1 MDPSSPT
8 ENSEKVH
15 VMESRKQSSNP
26 KYSDLEGTNMTLS
39 GEEDGLITEATQNLL
54 EFAVTKG
61 HTIHSVTHMTRT
73 QLADF
78 LRDYYGKVKVK
89 NDDSLTLKDLR
100 AGLHKFFLEEVS
112 IDILRDRTFELANA
126 TFDLALRANPRKCN
140 RMRIEMEDLKKI
152 YLSEAMD
159 TNKPDS
165 LQNKVFFDI
174 SLYICN
180 KGKEYFRNMK
190 KNDFD
195 VSTDIHGRR
204 YVWLKDTTNT
214 PNSRED
220 DYPLKLKRGVE
231 EETPTYQV
239 GERMYERPGDP
250 RCPLSSFLK
259 YVTHLHPMTDAFW
272 QRPKRNVSQSDYVWY
287 DHTPLGSST
296 LTKIMQRISLQ
307 AGLSD
312 NYTNYSIRS
321 ACIPLVE
328 AVCEEA
334 LRKENG
340 GVAPSQN
347 SVPTVDI
354 IKPPGPVMSHSTS
367 EEISSDDGLSQAS
380 DMQSAKDFDRNGGS
394 VRVKPPGISVS
405 SSVGSGSMDA
415 DDSDIYGLMQAKTQ
429 VLDLIRG
436 LMVKDI
442 QKFVDWLKT
451 VRVQYSAGELIVLCS
466 PVDKSNVEPIPDDI
480 TVDRNGVPSRNGT
493 PDPTFKKSG
502 SLDLSEKRQKL
513 KKESSV
519 KEEDK
524 LDLPELTGTTI
535 KQVDFSSVAGVHCS
549 SDEFG
554 PMKISVPT
562 HDTLLVTGIPENLQ
576 LMMHKKRGQNGHRES
591 LISRVFCSENE
602 MDVAEV
608 VAVMGTHNK
617 KAKQRNG
624 HAVNNHVASSNGISS
639 SPYHVVEHQVKHQT
653 TVLHRSPHQVM
664 VTIPAAHT
672 PIMSTLSAREHFKD
686 HRNKSMGCLETPPLL
701 PEGMASLKRVSSTGT
716 PVLKRQAHVIEPCAM
731 YPENLTVKRPRDDNL
746 QATNLSMKPL
756 KKTESQ
762 EAKRARADRL
772 ADSLRYHQEI
782 LQNSPLIKRPGER
795 NFSGFRHCYANT
807 VGNSVKPEPL
817 DTSYS

>member
-1 MDPSSPT
+1 MDPSPPD
-8 ENSEKVH
+8 NCEKLNG
-15 VMESRKQSSNP
+15 MDSRKKVSNP
-26 KYSDLEGTNMTLS
+26 KLADTEGSAMTLS
-39 GEEDGLITEATQNLL
+39 GEEEGLITEATQNLL

-61 HTIHSVTHMTRT
+61 HTIHTVTHMSRT

-78 LRDYYGKVKVK
+78 LRDFYGKVKVK

-100 AGLHKFFLEEVS
+100 AGLHKFFLGEVS

-126 TFDLALRANPRKCN
+126 TFDLALRANPRKCH

-152 YLSEAMD
+152 YLSDAMD

-180 KGKEYFRNMK
+180 KGKDYFRNMK

-204 YVWLKDTTNT
+204 YVWLKDTSV
-214 PNSRED
+214 PREEEL
-220 DYPLKLKRGVE
+220 PPKLKLKREDEHPV
-231 EETPTYQV
+231 YQV

-287 DHTPLGSST
+287 DHAPLGSST

-334 LRKENG
+334 LQLENG
-340 GVAPSQN
+340 LPPQKLAHA
-347 SVPTVDI
+347 VDI
-354 IKPPGPVMSHSTS
+354 NKPSGGLMSHSAS
-367 EEISSDDGLSQAS
+367 EDLSSDDGLSHTSEIHSNQ
-380 DMQSAKDFDRNGGS
+380 KDGD
-394 VRVKPPGISVS
+394 VRERPPGLS
-405 SSVGSGSMDA
+405 SSVGSGSLDTE
-415 DDSDIYGLMQAKTQ
+415 DGDHFGLMQAKTQ

-466 PVDKSNVEPIPDDI
+466 PVDKSNVEPIPEDI
-480 TVDRNGVPSRNGT
+480 MVDRNGVPSRNGT
-493 PDPTFKKSG
+493 PDPTFKKSS
-502 SLDLSEKRQKL
+502 SLDLSEKRQRL
-513 KKESSV
+513 KKESSLTS
-519 KEEDK
+519 EPLMDK
-524 LDLPELTGTTI
+524 HDLPEMTGTTI
-535 KQVDFSSVAGVHCS
+535 KQVEFTHVAGVYCS
-549 SDEFG
+549 SEEFG
-554 PMKISVPT
+554 PMKISIPT
-562 HDTLLVTGIPENLQ
+562 QDTMLVTGVPENLQ
-576 LMMHKKRGQNGHRES
+576 VMLHKKRGPIFNQES
-591 LISRVFCSENE
+591 LPERIFCSENE

-608 VAVMGTHNK
+608 VATLGTNNRK
-617 KAKQRNG
+617 SKQRSGLNSSSSITTFI
-624 HAVNNHVASSNGISS
+624 NNYHVAPESQN
-639 SPYHVVEHQVKHQT
+639 KHQL
-653 TVLHRSPHQVM
+653 TVLQHQPHPVM

-672 PIMSTLSAREHFKD
+672 PLTTTLSAREHFKD
-686 HRNKSMGCLETPPLL
+686 HRNKSVGCLDTPPAL
-701 PEGMASLKRVSSTGT
+701 PEGVMLKRVSSTGT
-716 PVLKRQAHVIEPCAM
+716 PVLKRQAHVLDTGM
-731 YPENLTVKRPRDDNL
+731 YPENLTVKRDHDDN

-756 KKTESQ
+756 KKMESL

-807 VGNSVKPEPL
+807 VSHAVKVEPL

>member
-1 MDPSSPT
+1 MDPSPPDNT
-8 ENSEKVH
+8 EKLNG
-15 VMESRKQSSNP
+15 METRKKESNP
-26 KYSDLEGTNMTLS
+26 KLADIEGSAMTLS
-39 GEEDGLITEATQNLL
+39 GEDVLLNEATQNLL

-78 LRDYYGKVKVK
+78 LRDFYGKVKVK
-89 NDDSLTLKDLR
+89 NDDLFTLKDLR
-100 AGLHKFFLEEVS
+100 AGLHKFFLDEVS

-126 TFDLALRANPRKCN
+126 TFDLALRANPRKCH

-152 YLSEAMD
+152 YLSDAMD
-159 TNKPDS
+159 TNKPDT

-180 KGKEYFRNMK
+180 KGKDYFRNMK

-204 YVWLKDTTNT
+204 YVWLKDTTV
-214 PNSRED
+214 PREED
-220 DYPLKLKRGVE
+220 LPPKLKLKRASE
-231 EETPTYQV
+231 DEHPAYQV

-272 QRPKRNVSQSDYVWY
+272 QRPKRNVSQNDYVWY
-287 DHTPLGSST
+287 DHAPLGSST

-328 AVCEEA
+328 AVCEA
-334 LRKENG
+334 AMQSENG
-340 GVAPSQN
+340 AQKPT
-347 SVPTVDI
+347 SVDTN
-354 IKPPGPVMSHSTS
+354 KTQAGMMSHSTS
-367 EEISSDDGLSQAS
+367 EDLSSDDGMSHTSEVQNN
-380 DMQSAKDFDRNGGS
+380 KDQDHRE
-394 VRVKPPGISVS
+394 RAPGLS
-405 SSVGSGSMDA
+405 SSVGSGSMDT
-415 DDSDIYGLMQAKTQ
+415 DDGDLLSLMQAKTQ

-480 TVDRNGVPSRNGT
+480 MVDRNGIQSRTST
-493 PDPTFKKSG
+493 PDPTFKKAS
-502 SLDLSEKRQKL
+502 SLDLSEKRQLL
-513 KKESSV
+513 KKENSLNGDHHL
-519 KEEDK
+519 DK
-524 LDLPELTGTTI
+524 YEMPELTGTTI
-535 KQVDFSSVAGVHCS
+535 KQVEFTHVAGVYCS
-549 SDEFG
+549 TEDHGSL
-554 PMKISVPT
+554 KISIPT
-562 HDTLLVTGIPENLQ
+562 PDTLLVTGIPENLQ
-576 LMMHKKRGQNGHRES
+576 LMLHKKRGPIYNLEP
-591 LISRVFCSENE
+591 LPERVFCSENE

-608 VAVMGTHNK
+608 VATLGTK
-617 KAKQRNG
+617 RQKPKPR
-624 HAVNNHVASSNGISS
+624 VNNTSNCSAVTTFGNNYQAES
-639 SPYHVVEHQVKHQT
+639 QNKHQL
-653 TVLHRSPHQVM
+653 TVLQSQPHPVM

-672 PIMSTLSAREHFKD
+672 PLVSSHTAREHFKD
-686 HRNKSMGCLETPPLL
+686 HRNKSLGCLDTHPTL
-701 PEGMASLKRVSSTGT
+701 PEGVMLKRVSSTGT
-716 PVLKRQAHVIEPCAM
+716 PVLKRQAHVLDSSM
-731 YPENLTVKRPRDDNL
+731 YPENLTVKRETEDI
-746 QATNLSMKPL
+746 QATNLSMKPF

-807 VGNSVKPEPL
+807 VNNTVKAEPL